1 MEVNLFGEVIVEET
15 PVEIKVQKPSPF
27 SFSNNVATK
36 KYPDTLEG
44 YSPWLFNVMYSQ
56 RTETVFHANEMNKY
70 SSLPEKAQ
78 FDFYY
83 YGLPKKNFFAK
94 WAKAGAVEHSDAVC
108 EYYGCSEKESHQYL
122 KVLTND
128 QISQIVDWVQKSK
141 GGKIDSRSSDVYGS
155 QPLSRGKKRTS

>member
-1 MEVNLFGEVIVEET
+1 MNVDLFGNLIIEEEMIET
-15 PVEIKVQKPSPF
+15 KVQKPSPF

-36 KYPDTLEG
+36 QYPNTLDG

-83 YGLPKKNFFAK
+83 YSLPKKNFFAK
-94 WAKAGAVEHSDAVC
+94 WAKADAVEHTDAVC
-108 EYYGCSEKESHQYL
+108 SYYGCSEKEAHQYL
-122 KVLTND
+122 KVLTNE
-128 QISQIVDWVQKSK
+128 QVSLIVEWAKQSK
-141 GGKIDSRSSDVYGS
+141 GGKNDSRSSNVLS
-155 QPLSRGKKRTS
+155 TKSLSRSKK